1 MFATQKE
8 QGQMDNEES
17 RGGNK
22 GYRNVRAVLHIGMG
36 GVYLL
41 FGGIII
47 AYQNFGTMGLSPTM
61 AYVIGGLMLV
71 YGGFRLYRGFA
82 DMREMRRERK
92 NRL

>member
-1 MFATQKE
+1 MN
-8 QGQMDNEES
+8 NEE

-36 GVYLL
+36 GIYLL
-41 FGGIII
+41 FGTIII
-47 AYQNFGTMGLSPTM
+47 MYRNFGSIDLSDAM
-61 AYVIGGLMLV
+61 AYSVGGLMIL
-71 YGGFRLYRGFA
+71 YGGFRLYRGLA

>member
-1 MFATQKE
+1 
-8 QGQMDNEES
+8 MDNEES

-47 AYQNFGTMGLSPTM
+47 AYQNFGTLGLSPAM
-61 AYVIGGLMLV
+61 SWVIGGLMIL

-82 DMREMRRERK
+82 DMRQMRRERK
-92 NRL
+92 DRFDR